1 METKSYYPTV
11 SSLLLVLVT
20 PFLPPNTRVG
30 AILLFLGGCCNRSLF
45 CSIASSFS
53 DSLAALMSRLPRKLL
68 LMELVALCETPD
80 MGVCGGVV
88 KGRVG
93 GWVEF
98 AAVTSGT
105 EPRVGVGLFMT
116 DAAD

>member
-1 METKSYYPTV
+1 
-11 SSLLLVLVT
+11 
-20 PFLPPNTRVG
+20 
-30 AILLFLGGCCNRSLF
+30 
-45 CSIASSFS
+45 
-53 DSLAALMSRLPRKLL
+53 
-68 LMELVALCETPD
+68 MELVALCETPD

-93 GWVEF
+93 GWAEF

-116 DAAD
+116 DAVD

>member
-1 METKSYYPTV
+1 
-11 SSLLLVLVT
+11 
-20 PFLPPNTRVG
+20 
-30 AILLFLGGCCNRSLF
+30 
-45 CSIASSFS
+45 
-53 DSLAALMSRLPRKLL
+53 MSRLPRKLL